1 MGQDSTDRRAA
12 NQPGS
17 LFDDHVRRVG
27 IIGMGHVGA
36 HVADQILRQG
46 LVEELRCCDVIE
58 SKVASEVNDLR
69 DALNF
74 YPGPARVI
82 NVHDSYEDLLDCD
95 VIVNTAGH
103 ITASAESRDGEL
115 FVTAKETLAI
125 APHLRG
131 YRGVVVTIAN
141 PCDVV
146 ATLLW
151 KVSGLEPHQIVGSGT
166 ALDSARLRHALWE
179 ATDTAYAPEA
189 INGWMLGEHGES
201 QFAAW
206 SHVSFGTVPL
216 AELERTDAEHFHF
229 DHEEV
234 EEAAR
239 RGGYVT
245 YAGKGCTEYSIAT
258 AAAHLVKA
266 ILRDEHLITPC
277 GTLMTGEYGVSDIFT
292 SMPCVVGRTGVER
305 RFPIELS
312 DDEIEKFLA
321 SCAHIKGNLEKV
333 KTW

>member
-1 MGQDSTDRRAA
+1 MDQDGILRNAGS
-12 NQPGS
+12 QPGS

-36 HVADQILRQG
+36 HVGDALLRQG
-46 LVEELRCCDVIE
+46 LVEELRCCDVE
-58 SKVASEVNDLR
+58 EQKVASEVNDLQ

-95 VIVNTAGH
+95 VIVNAAGH
-103 ITASAESRDGEL
+103 VAASAGNRDGEL
-115 FVTAKETLAI
+115 FVTAKEALAI
-125 APHLRG
+125 APRLRG
-131 YRGVVVTIAN
+131 YRGVVVTVAN

-146 ATLLW
+146 ATLMW
-151 KVSGLEPHQIVGSGT
+151 KLSGVEPRQVVGSGT

-179 ATDTAYAPEA
+179 ATDTAYAPES
-189 INGWMLGEHGES
+189 INAWMLGEHGQS

-216 AELERTDAEHFHF
+216 SELERTDPDHFRF
-229 DHEEV
+229 DYDQV

-239 RGGYVT
+239 HGGYVT

-258 AAAHLVKA
+258 ATARLVKA

-292 SMPCVVGRTGVER
+292 SMPCVVGRSGVER
-305 RFPIELS
+305 RLPIELS
-312 DDEIEKFLA
+312 ADEVDKFHA
-321 SCAHIKGNLEKV
+321 SCAHIRENLDKV